1 MADYSPT
8 IIAASLDDNELKTSI
23 DKLVKYVG
31 DQSLKMAQEFDA
43 GVQLMK
49 ESLKNLGN
57 IKQVDSSSRAKSHDD
72 AAKAIER
79 ETNALDNLA
88 KATSRATVRKDIRHD
103 YVQLDSDI
111 DKQWSYIID
120 LNKDVDA
127 QLQHMIEHEQ
137 KLIQEKEREAQ
148 VTREI
153 QQARDTRTGV
163 SGKSLEWGDV
173 HQMETRSRSIL
184 AQQTNVKTATASYSE
199 LEKVVATYLGVSEQ
213 ELNLQIKK
221 SGSYNALSSSLKN
234 MRAAYAEMTQEE
246 RSSGAGKN
254 LAENIQKVQRA
265 VQQAQAQMN
274 RPVSLNAALGLSDKT
289 LDDIAYKIQM
299 LQRYRGGLD
308 VEKQTNDIKRVNNE
322 IDNLNEKQKKLI
334 NTNKGLLES
343 NNAIARSW
351 NYMKN
356 RLAFYFTVGASTA
369 FVRNLIEVRSQYE
382 MNEKALGILINSAER
397 GSQIFKELSEMALVS
412 PYTLIELSSAT
423 KQLVAYGIAAKDAVD
438 TTRRLA
444 DMAAAVGIPMERL
457 TYALGQIKAYGYLNS
472 RDQRM
477 FANAGIPLV
486 KQLADYY
493 TELEG
498 KIVST
503 GDVYD
508 RIKKKA
514 VDYNDVMQ
522 VVNRMTDEG
531 GKFFNFQ
538 AKMADTLKVQLAN
551 LTLAWNN
558 MLNDIGSS
566 NQGVISSGIKAL
578 KGLFLEWKNINS
590 AITSAIGAGGL
601 VVFVRA
607 LNVAAVKLG
616 YQWRFLSKEMTAA
629 GIAGASAATRVST
642 LGGTLSSLAK
652 SSLTWWSLLAFAIV
666 DVGKAIYYSNEAQE
680 TLNKS
685 IREGARDN
693 YKNVSDFLNEYQ
705 KLRNS
710 LYKTTTDATGNSIVS
725 TQDIDKSDAR
735 KAWEAMQ
742 EQIELTTRNSDEYIG
757 SLLRI
762 ENVSDRLRSGFSILE
777 DIQEVSAALSQL
789 DDNTIKVST
798 DWSKWWNGW
807 TLPDGLIGNL
817 KDFVD
822 VSQNY
827 NRAVELF
834 GKDDADLQYL
844 TKQYEREL
852 DALNKDIKK
861 TTDSL
866 LDFITLK
873 GWQGDV
879 NKINEVFSQ
888 AFNKIALDNSLTP
901 QYAFEL
907 QLRAEEARSKAAK
920 DAVRIRIE
928 DEKAA
933 LKQAADEIAR
943 AEIKARLE
951 ALQQEYNDFEKWNGA
966 SRLYWSDFTKWMKE
980 QHISEMTAMFRGMD
994 AQQIQSLDFEKGK
1007 YFEWVNEL
1015 VAKYAKEHKL
1025 SYDDAFKYLKNW
1037 VTSAN
1042 QWSIFIPLTISTE
1055 DNKSI
1060 YETLTEAD
1068 SAADAAYKKMKRLKE
1083 RKEQLEKEGGSRS
1096 SDASVVKEYSKV
1108 TEELTNAQKD
1118 YNDALAKGGHSA
1130 KESKDGAKER
1140 KVAESELQK
1149 ALKEE
1154 LSLIDKVRND
1164 YKKLTKDG
1172 IDSVT
1177 ALNTATSGF
1186 DETLNYINAVLG
1198 RYGVGQL
1205 DLTKY
1210 AGVSN
1215 PTAIMTL
1222 LQSQLDALQNS
1233 GLVKPAEIK
1242 DLQVKLKDLKVES
1255 LTFNQDTLIKSLDNE
1270 LGKIK
1275 DEYEIAVELDASP
1288 ELGSAFAEA
1297 FDLGISEYPHTID
1310 DAISRAQSAINKA
1323 LGNAGYSGFFDI
1335 LKGNTEELRD
1345 SMGQSIDSNLISA
1358 VEKAQKE
1365 IRSLWKKDAQETI
1378 SGWDKLLEKYA
1389 EYEYKRKKIMEDA
1402 ERERQLARKRGA
1414 TDELINAINTKER
1427 RDLAKNDFEH
1437 YQQSPEWIT
1446 ATGDLATLTDKAIS
1460 ILISDLEKYKASAKN
1475 LDPKQIKQIN
1485 NALKNLYREQR
1496 KGNPFLAIANALD
1509 EAKSKAQPFLD
1520 EVERLK
1526 QRQDELTRKRA
1537 GAEGG
1542 IFISKEELEELDEL
1556 PQKIQ
1561 KAEDKA
1567 KEFGKVSATQIVEGI
1582 QGMVGAI
1589 NQVTGGISDMF
1600 AAFGDTE
1607 ASENIK
1613 KISQVLE
1620 KAGSFAAMGAQVGG
1634 GWGAAIGGILGG
1646 LIGGLTAWADEISGN
1661 ARITSLIKESE
1672 REVKLLSNLYEEL
1685 SWNADKAYGVIVS
1698 GLQQTTIENKKL
1710 QLAELERQFELE
1722 KSRRGKNYDE
1732 ERVIELQGQIR
1743 QLRREIKDSTS
1754 EIINDMLGISSAGDE
1769 ITNLVQVMITAFRNG
1784 EDAMQAFGEE
1794 WDKMIDNMILKL
1806 IVSEYMKKSW
1816 DNILKT
1822 IEQKQNQF
1830 LENANSQIAEAQE
1843 TIEYLNSVKPQY
1855 LIDELIGFKNLDK
1868 NAISSDDYW
1877 GAIMGRT
1884 ESLKKFGFNSLD
1896 ELRQYLIS
1904 QQEAIISEANSQLEK
1919 ASQNY
1924 TEWTLEY
1931 MMGEGRDLM
1940 MSAAN
1945 GLKDGLE
1952 QYYNFGDLIDEQK
1965 LSNLQQGIQGITE
1978 NTAGALEAYMNGVS
1992 QQVYLHSTL
2001 LTEIRDAVVGFNMDV
2016 QLGVQSQ
2023 ILLELQNSYQ
2033 VQMAIQGILQGW
2045 SSANG
2050 LAVRVEM
2057 V

>member
-49 ESLKNLGN
+49 ESLKTLGN
-57 IKQVDSSSRAKSHDD
+57 IKQVDSNSRVNSHND

-88 KATSRATVRKDIRHD
+88 KATSRATGRKELKNDF
-103 YVQLDSDI
+103 VQLDSDI

-153 QQARDTRTGV
+153 QEARDTRVGV
-163 SGKSLEWGDV
+163 SGKSLGWEDV
-173 HQMETRSRSIL
+173 NTAGKKAREMASGAKEVNYLR
-184 AQQTNVKTATASYSE
+184 QQVASLLEVEEREIRVANTSTSSYSQLNQYVKQLQASYQR
-199 LEKVVATYLGVSEQ
+199 LGADRIAKGEGTDIAN
-213 ELNLQIKK
+213 E
-221 SGSYNALSSSLKN
+221 
-234 MRAAYAEMTQEE
+234 
-246 RSSGAGKN
+246 
-254 LAENIQKVQRA
+254 IQKVQRA
-265 VQQAQAQMN
+265 MAQLNAQMS
-274 RPVSLNAALGLSDKT
+274 RPINWDAVKNLPIQT

-299 LQRYRGGLD
+299 LQRYRSGLN
-308 VEKQTNDIKRVNNE
+308 VETQTKEIKDVNNE
-322 IDNLNEKQKKLI
+322 INELNKKQNHLI
-334 NTNKGLLES
+334 NTNKSLLES
-343 NNAIARSW
+343 NNALARSW

-566 NQGVISSGIKAL
+566 NQGVISSGIKGL
-578 KGLFLEWKNINS
+578 KSLFLEWKNINS
-590 AITSAIGAGGL
+590 VITSAIGAGGL

-607 LNVAAVKLG
+607 LNVALVKVG

-629 GIAGASAATRVST
+629 GIAGASAAQKAST

-685 IREGARDN
+685 IREGAKDN

-710 LYKTTTDATGNSIVS
+710 LYKTTTDAAGNSIVS
-725 TQDIDKSDAR
+725 TQDIDKSDAG

-762 ENVSDRLRSGFSILE
+762 ENVSDRLRAGFSILE

-822 VSQNY
+822 VSQKY

-834 GKDDADLQYL
+834 GKDAELQYL
-844 TKQYEREL
+844 TQHYEREL

-920 DAVRIRIE
+920 DGVRIRIE

-933 LKQAADEIAR
+933 LKQEADEIAR

-966 SRLYWSDFTKWMKE
+966 SRVYWSDFTKWMKE

-1015 VAKYAKEHKL
+1015 VTKYAKEHKL
-1025 SYDDAFKYLKNW
+1025 SYDDAFNYLKNW

-1042 QWSIFIPLTISTE
+1042 QWSIFIPLTISTD

-1068 SAADAAYKKMKRLKE
+1068 SAADAAYKKMQRLKE
-1083 RKEQLEKEGGSRS
+1083 RKEQLEKKGGSMS
-1096 SDASVVKEYSKV
+1096 GDASVAKEYLKV
-1108 TEELTNAQKD
+1108 TEEITNAQKD

-1130 KESKDGAKER
+1130 KESKNGAKER
-1140 KVAESELQK
+1140 KAAESELQK
-1149 ALKEE
+1149 ALKDE

-1172 IDSVT
+1172 INSVT

-1186 DETLNYINAVLG
+1186 DETLSYINAVLG
-1198 RYGVGQL
+1198 KYGVGKL

-1233 GLVKPAEIK
+1233 SLVKPAEIK
-1242 DLQVKLKDLKVES
+1242 DLQVKLKDLKIES
-1255 LTFNQDTLIKSLDNE
+1255 LTFNQETLIKSLDNE

-1297 FDLGISEYPHTID
+1297 FDLEISGYPHTIE

-1323 LGNAGYSGFFDI
+1323 LGEAGYSGFFDI
-1335 LKGNTEELRD
+1335 LKGDTEELRD
-1345 SMGQSIDSNLISA
+1345 SMGQSIDSNLIAA

-1365 IRSLWKKDAQETI
+1365 IRSLWKKYEKETI
-1378 SGWDKLLEKYA
+1378 SEWDKLLEKYG
-1389 EYEYKRKKIMEDA
+1389 EYEYKRKKIIEDA
-1402 ERERQLARKRGA
+1402 EREIALARKKGNS
-1414 TDELINAINTKER
+1414 DIENAANIRKQRE
-1427 RDLAKNDFEH
+1427 LAKLDFEQF
-1437 YQQSPEWIT
+1437 QQTPTWIA
-1446 ATGDLATLTDKAIS
+1446 ATGDLATLTSGAIGMLIDK
-1460 ILISDLEKYKASAKN
+1460 LEEYKKSAKN

-1485 NALKNLYREQR
+1485 NALKQLYRQQR
-1496 KGNPFLAIANALD
+1496 QNNPFAFIVNAIDDAKDRANDYQIQIDAA
-1509 EAKSKAQPFLD
+1509 EA
-1520 EVERLK
+1520 RLT
-1526 QRQDELTRKRA
+1526 ELNKKK
-1537 GAEGG
+1537 EKG
-1542 IFISKEELEELDEL
+1542 IGLT
-1556 PQKIQ
+1556 
-1561 KAEDKA
+1561 KAEEREYSKLCLSITQWR
-1567 KEFGKVSATQIVEGI
+1567 EEMEEVGKVSATSIVKGL
-1582 QGMVGAI
+1582 QDMLSSI
-1589 NQVTGGISDMF
+1589 NQITGSIGEMF
-1600 AAFGDTE
+1600 AAFGDEE
-1607 ASENIK
+1607 AQKNIQK
-1613 KISQVLE
+1613 VTSTLE
-1620 KAGSFAAMGAQVGG
+1620 KGLSFASMGASIGGKSAG
-1634 GWGAAIGGILGG
+1634 GWGAAIGGVVG
-1646 LIGGLTAWADEISGN
+1646 LLVGGLTAWADEISGN
-1661 ARITSLIKESE
+1661 AAITKQVEESE
-1672 REVKLLSNLYEEL
+1672 RVIKGLEVSYKNLQK
-1685 SWNADKAYGVIVS
+1685 AIDDAYGTAAM
-1698 GLQQTTIENKKL
+1698 GAQRAALENKKL
-1710 QLAELERQFELE
+1710 QLQELERQLELE
-1722 KSRRGKNYDE
+1722 RSRSAKRKDE
-1732 ERVIELQGQIR
+1732 DKIISLTGQIED
-1743 QLRREIKDSTS
+1743 LKNEISDLSN
-1754 EIINDMLGISSAGDE
+1754 EIVNSFLGISSVGDAVE
-1769 ITNLVQVMITAFRNG
+1769 NFVGIIVDALRDG
-1784 EDAMQAFGEE
+1784 EDAMSAFSSSV
-1794 WDKMIDNMILKL
+1794 DDMIANM
-1806 IVSEYMKKSW
+1806 
-1816 DNILKT
+1816 
-1822 IEQKQNQF
+1822 
-1830 LENANSQIAEAQE
+1830 
-1843 TIEYLNSVKPQY
+1843 
-1855 LIDELIGFKNLDK
+1855 
-1868 NAISSDDYW
+1868 
-1877 GAIMGRT
+1877 
-1884 ESLKKFGFNSLD
+1884 LKKFVSSKMIGP
-1896 ELRQYLIS
+1896 LIENVMEDVS
-1904 QQEAIISEANSQLEK
+1904 ERIEERAQNATVGEAIGTRSKTKIVDKISEYEALYANALANANTDLAEYYKSNINYYKALLEAVGTPNFEDVEYLGQQL
-1919 ASQNY
+1919 
-1924 TEWTLEY
+1924 T
-1931 MMGEGRDLM
+1931 DLIPILQPIIDQIDEM
-1940 MSAAN
+1940 VIRL
-1945 GLKDGLE
+1945 GLKKSDSTTE
-1952 QYYNFGDLIDEQK
+1952 K

-1978 NTAGALEAYMNGVS
+1978 DTAGALEAYMNGVS
-1992 QQVYLHSTL
+1992 QQVYLHSML
-2001 LTEIRDAVVGFNMDV
+2001 LTEIRDAILGFNMDV